1 MYRAPMVLRARAYD
15 NMRRTQV
22 RVECVMA
29 SSEPAA
35 SELFHHLVAG
45 RRSIRR
51 YETASVP
58 DETLERILTAARWA
72 PSAHNRQP
80 WRFAI
85 LTPFHWKERL
95 ARAMG
100 DRLRRDRL
108 ADGDPVAAIEQDV
121 ARSYARITGAPAAI
135 VVALDMSDMDRYPDD
150 RQGAEHTM
158 AVQSTA
164 MATQNLLLAAHA
176 EGLGACWM
184 CAPLFC
190 PDVVKEALAL
200 PPGWEPQAIVTLGKP
215 AGPGK
220 PATRRPIAEISWR
233 PRDAAP

>member
-1 MYRAPMVLRARAYD
+1 MTPEQQQSPLETYYR
-15 NMRRTQV
+15 
-22 RVECVMA
+22 
-29 SSEPAA
+29 
-35 SELFHHLVAG
+35 LVAE

-51 YETASVP
+51 YGANAIP
-58 DETLERILTAARWA
+58 AATLERILTAACWA

-80 WRFAI
+80 WRFAV
-85 LTPFHWKERL
+85 LTPFSWKERL

-108 ADGDPVAAIEQDV
+108 SDGDPAEAIEQDV
-121 ARSYARITGAPAAI
+121 ARSYARITGAPAVI
-135 VVALDMSDMDRYPDD
+135 VVALDMSDMDHYPDE
-150 RQGAEHTM
+150 RQRAEHIM

-190 PDVVKEALAL
+190 PDVVVEALAL
-200 PPGWEPQAIVTLGKP
+200 PKGWEPQAIITLGLP

-220 PATRRPIAEISWR
+220 PATRRPLSQLSWMPGD
-233 PRDAAP
+233 PRS

>member
-1 MYRAPMVLRARAYD
+1 MTSEQPSLSEVYYRL
-15 NMRRTQV
+15 
-22 RVECVMA
+22 
-29 SSEPAA
+29 AA
-35 SELFHHLVAG
+35 E

-51 YETASVP
+51 YGADAIPT
-58 DETLERILTAARWA
+58 ETLERILTAACWA

-80 WRFAI
+80 WRFAV
-85 LTPFHWKERL
+85 LTPFSWKDRL

-108 ADGDPVAAIEQDV
+108 ADGDPTGAIEQDV
-121 ARSYARITGAPAAI
+121 ARSYARVTGAPAVI

-150 RQGAEHTM
+150 RQRAEHTM

-190 PDVVKEALAL
+190 PDVVIEALSL
-200 PPGWEPQAIVTLGKP
+200 PKGWEPQAIITLGEP

-220 PATRRPIAEISWR
+220 PATRRRLSQMSWI
-233 PRDAAP
+233 PNGPPS

>member
-1 MYRAPMVLRARAYD
+1 MM
-15 NMRRTQV
+15 T
-22 RVECVMA
+22 
-29 SSEPAA
+29 SGEPLA
-35 SELFHHLVAG
+35 SEVLYRLVAE

-51 YETASVP
+51 YEPSTVP
-58 DETLERILTAARWA
+58 PETLDRILAAARWA

-85 LTPFHWKERL
+85 LTPLHWKDRL

-100 DRLRRDRL
+100 DRLRRDRM
-108 ADGDPVAAIEQDV
+108 ADGDPAPAIEQDV
-121 ARSYARITGAPAAI
+121 ARSYARITGAPVVI
-135 VVALDMSDMDRYPDD
+135 VVALDMADMDHYRDG

-190 PDVVKEALAL
+190 PEVVTGALAL
-200 PPGWEPQAIVTLGKP
+200 PAGWEPQAIVTLGK
-215 AGPGK
+215 AAAPGK
-220 PATRRPIAEISWR
+220 PAIRRPIEEISWR
-233 PRDAAP
+233 PADLPM